1 MVYAHVI
8 YKKTGVERKVLP
20 KAYEL
25 IKKSYTLLGYV
36 DENDDPVDGPAVK
49 TKSVTAQKKRDV
61 EPVVNKPRKQ
71 MTPEEIEAKRA
82 ELRAMNEAAIQKVK
96 DEQAKKA
103 LLQQPEFQSLNSQDD
118 AEMIAKEI
126 VKERKKPGPKPK
138 IKNEA

>member
-8 YKKTGVERKVLP
+8 YKKTGLERKVLP

-36 DENDDPVDGPAVK
+36 DENGDPVDGPVIQTRSATV
-49 TKSVTAQKKRDV
+49 QKKRV
-61 EPVVNKPRKQ
+61 AEPVASEPRKKL
-71 MTPEEIEAKRA
+71 TPEEIEAKKA
-82 ELRAMNEAAIQKVK
+82 ELRQMNEAAIKKVK
-96 DEQAKKA
+96 DEQAAKEAEKA
-103 LLQQPEFQSLNSQDD
+103 PVQTTQVVDGVLLVDQPE
-118 AEMIAKEI
+118 